1 MRNLSYEEREW
12 HRELKS
18 EIISIFGGRLSAH
31 GNSRFYTT
39 NTKRVGESHVA
50 MLLRYNGIKEDPST
64 RSLLSRDDTHHNAI
78 KLHS

>member
-50 MLLRYNGIKEDPST
+50 MLLRYGIMEDPYT
-64 RSLLSRDDTHHNAI
+64 GRLLVVTTAI
-78 KLHS
+78 II